1 MEQQYKNRSRPL
13 EVLGRVA
20 FDGEDDM
27 VIRRS
32 LVRVA
37 FVLAASTS
45 ASYASPCSEAIS
57 LMQARIVAKLEAA
70 TAAGPSTV
78 ESTTATMHRQPTPRS
93 IAAAEVQLG
102 GVSKE
107 QAEAVGAAMVRARE
121 ADRVGDQSA
130 CELALS
136 DAERALAQR

>member
-1 MEQQYKNRSRPL
+1 
-13 EVLGRVA
+13 
-20 FDGEDDM
+20 M